1 MGWLFGSSTGG
12 ERAADT
18 RAYDSQ
24 QNREHQAHMSD
35 VNWKRSRIK
44 EYNDRNQQHKKAIY
58 ETEQREAR
66 RENRPPRL
74 WSPEQ
79 VPNLPLPAELRPPEP
94 KVREPWRFE
103 GFSAHDLTMFKWLLI
118 VVLLYAP
125 FGITLQIVGG
135 LPGIISIPV
144 MAAVLLTEVWLVLR
158 YLAKG
163 NAEKLARAEKFN
175 PVNVTKKSTAWVK
188 AKAAG
193 QQASQA
199 QPVQFSQRPD
209 YTPDQDA

>member
-1 MGWLFGSSTGG
+1 MGWLFGGSTGG

-18 RAYDSQ
+18 RAWESQ
-24 QNREHQAHMSD
+24 QNREHQAKMGD
-35 VNWKRSRIK
+35 VNWKRK
-44 EYNDRNQQHKKAIY
+44 QVADFNARNHLHKKAVF
-58 ETEQREAR
+58 ETEQRVAR

-79 VPNLPLPAELRPPEP
+79 VPDLPLPPELRPPAP

-103 GFSAHDLTMFKWLLI
+103 GFTAYDLKFFKWMGVI
-118 VVLLYAP
+118 VLLYAP

-135 LPGIISIPV
+135 MPGIISIPV
-144 MAAVLLTEVWLVLR
+144 MGAVLLTEVWLVLR

-188 AKAAG
+188 AKT
-193 QQASQA
+193 ASQQGNQA
-199 QPVQFSQRPD
+199 TPVQFSRRQD
-209 YTPDQDA
+209 YAPDQDA